1 MKRVK
6 LFEEF
11 TETKSIGL
19 EKFKPNVSP
28 NPVLKGEGE
37 DERLM
42 KIRQFKGSVED
53 YKKYWDDR
61 INQGTT
67 TADN

>member
-1 MKRVK
+1 MKYVK

-11 TETKSIGL
+11 TKSIGL
-19 EKFKPNVSP
+19 EKFEPNVSP

-37 DERLM
+37 DERLV

-53 YKKYWDDR
+53 YKNYWDDR

-67 TADN
+67 TTDN

>member
-11 TETKSIGL
+11 TKSIGL
-19 EKFKPNVSP
+19 EEFKPNVSP
-28 NPVLKGEGE
+28 NPVLRGGEE

-53 YKKYWDDR
+53 YKNYWDDR
-61 INQGTT
+61 INQGTAT
-67 TADN
+67 STD